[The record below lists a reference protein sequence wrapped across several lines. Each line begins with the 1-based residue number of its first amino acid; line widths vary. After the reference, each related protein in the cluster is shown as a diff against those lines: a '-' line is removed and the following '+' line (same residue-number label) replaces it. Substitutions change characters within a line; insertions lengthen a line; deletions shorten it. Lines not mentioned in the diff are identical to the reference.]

1 VLLACVCWVWIFGL
15 DLGRFEFEFRGVLA
29 CDGLR
34 RKLLFGSKA
43 RKRSMGSAEDDV
55 DNGGNQIPD
64 SGDEEGPL
72 VGPGAPVPVVRHK
85 RPLEFEKAFLDSLPS
100 AQM

>member
-1 VLLACVCWVWIFGL
+1 
-15 DLGRFEFEFRGVLA
+15 
-29 CDGLR
+29 
-34 RKLLFGSKA
+34 
-43 RKRSMGSAEDDV
+43 MGSAEDDV
-55 DNGGNQIPD
+55 ENGGNQIPD

>member
-1 VLLACVCWVWIFGL
+1 MFVGFGFL
-15 DLGRFEFEFRGVLA
+15 GSISVDLSLNFVEFVLA
-29 CDGLR
+29 CDGRR
-34 RKLLFGSKA
+34 RKQLLVYRRG
-43 RKRSMGSAEDDV
+43 RDPMGLAEEDV